1 MGSILLF
8 SPARWVIVFSDIDIT
23 WLAAAYTVILNLRGL
38 WPPVP

>member
-8 SPARWVIVFSDIDIT
+8 SPARWLVIFSNIDIT
-23 WLAAAYTVILNLRGL
+23 WLAAAYTVILILPGL